1 MWSYSSENQHTLR
14 DKDDMPTH
22 FTPAAIRF
30 LKGLKRNND
39 RNWFND
45 RKAIF
50 EQEVKAPWLGLIE
63 EVNHALADFAP
74 DYIKPAPKAMFRIY
88 RDTRFSSDKKPYK
101 THVGAWWSP
110 ASLAKTS
117 GAGFYAHVGAED
129 IVVAAGVFMPA
140 PEQMLSIR
148 RHLQQNHE
156 QMRALMNDKKLR
168 KLMPDQET
176 QPMTRVP
183 KGFAAD
189 DPAAEFLR
197 DRKWG
202 LSVTLPLDA
211 ATTPKLKDELVKRIK
226 TSAPLVELLNAPLL
240 AAKAPRRTFF

>member
-1 MWSYSSENQHTLR
+1 
-14 DKDDMPTH
+14 MPTH

-45 RKAIF
+45 RKEIF
-50 EQEVKAPWLGLIE
+50 EAEVKAPWLALID

-74 DYIKPAPKAMFRIY
+74 DYMKPAPKAMFRIY
-88 RDTRFSSDKKPYK
+88 RDTRFSNNKLPYK

-110 ASLAKTS
+110 ASLPKTT
-117 GAGFYAHVGAED
+117 GAGFYAHVGADD
-129 IVVAAGVFMPA
+129 IVVAAGAFMSQPDQLLA
-140 PEQMLSIR
+140 IR

-156 QMRALMNDKKLR
+156 AMRALMNDKKLR

-183 KGFAAD
+183 KGFAND
-189 DPAAEFLR
+189 DPAAEYLR

-202 LSVTLPLDA
+202 VSVTLPLDV
-211 ATTPKLKDELVKRIK
+211 ATTPKLKDELIKRIRIA
-226 TSAPLVELLNAPLL
+226 TPMVTLLNTPFM
-240 AAKAPRRTFF
+240 AAKAPRKTFF